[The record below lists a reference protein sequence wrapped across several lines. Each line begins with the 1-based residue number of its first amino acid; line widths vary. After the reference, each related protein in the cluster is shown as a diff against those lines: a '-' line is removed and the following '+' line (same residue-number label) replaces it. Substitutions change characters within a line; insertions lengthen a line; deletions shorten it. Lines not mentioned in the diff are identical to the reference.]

1 MKSQLPLRS
10 AIIEILGDKDGLML
24 DGDLLVALKSRY
36 GDVYFSD
43 SEINKALI
51 SLETQGLV
59 HVQYITK
66 NKRRIMKIN
75 SEDGSIYLGVE
86 ED

>member
-10 AIIEILGDKDGLML
+10 AIVEILRDKNGLML
-24 DGDLLVALKSRY
+24 DNDLLVALKSRY
-36 GDVYFSD
+36 GELIFSD

-51 SLETQGLV
+51 ALETQGLI
-59 HVQYITK
+59 HVQNITK
-66 NKRRIMKIN
+66 NKRRIMQVD
-75 SEDGSIYLGVE
+75 SEDVYLGVE